1 MSNKVQYLKVKPVP
15 SIKAMLKAA
24 VDEAGAKVAYR
35 FFEGSEIRDVTYLA
49 FRNQTLA
56 LGQALRARGVSGEHI
71 AISAENSYNWIVVYL
86 TVLQSNGVFVPIDK
100 ELPEKDFMTVL
111 LDSESTVLFYSKK
124 REAILEKNLSSL
136 SHVRLFVGIDCEREG
151 DDPRFTTLARL
162 IEEGVSL
169 RAEGTCDFEDEGR
182 PLEDLAMLVYTSG
195 TTGAAK
201 GVMLSEKNLCA
212 SVYYGL
218 HVSRIF
224 DVGLSVLPYHHTY
237 EAVPG
242 LLVAIHC
249 HVTLC
254 INENLKTVVKSL
266 NAFHPEHVYL
276 VPAFVEVFYKKIWAS
291 VEKQGKTAGFKF
303 LLGFSNF
310 LRKIGIDLRR
320 KLFRQVLDSF
330 GGELKLIVCGGAP
343 FRPELGEFFEA
354 IGIEIFN
361 GYGITECS
369 PLVSVNS
376 IFIND
381 YATVGTPLPC
391 CEIKLEGQTEE
402 GDGEICVRG
411 PNVMMGY
418 YKRPD
423 LSAEVLDSDGWFHTG
438 DYGRINDKGQLMI
451 TGRKKNLIVLTN
463 GKNVFPEEL
472 EGYLQSI
479 PYVQEVVVYGIK
491 NASGQEEALGAEYFL
506 SAEKVTEMGIADV
519 EAQLKRDTQAALA
532 HLPSYKHIARIYIRE
547 AEFAKNSSNKIKR
560 VSLISDKQ

>member
-1 MSNKVQYLKVKPVP
+1 MSNKTKYLKVKPVP

-24 VDEAGAKVAYR
+24 VDEAGSKVAYR
-35 FFEGSEIRDVTYLA
+35 FFEGSDIRDVTYTQ
-49 FRNQTLA
+49 FRAETLA
-56 LGQALRARGVSGEHI
+56 LGQALRARGLSGEHI
-71 AISAENSYNWIVVYL
+71 AISADNSYSWIVVYL
-86 TVLQSNGVFVPIDK
+86 SVLQSSGVFVPIDK
-100 ELPEKDFMTVL
+100 ELPESDFMTVL
-111 LDSESTVLFYSKK
+111 LDSESTVVFYHK
-124 REAILEKNLSSL
+124 RREPILQKHMAELG
-136 SHVRLFVGIDCEREG
+136 HVRLFVGIDCEGEG
-151 DDPRFTTLARL
+151 ERFTTLAKL
-162 IEEGVSL
+162 IAEGEEL
-169 RAEGTCDFEDEGR
+169 RAKGQCDFEDEGR

-195 TTGAAK
+195 TTGTAK

-242 LLVAIHC
+242 ILVAIHC

-276 VPAFVEVFYKKIWAS
+276 VPAFVEVFYKKIWTN

-303 LLGFSNF
+303 LLGLSNF
-310 LRKIGIDLRR
+310 LRKIGIDVRR

-423 LSAEVLDSDGWFHTG
+423 LSAEVLESDGWFHTG
-438 DYGRINDKGQLMI
+438 DYGRINKKGQLMI

-463 GKNVFPEEL
+463 GKNIFPEEI
-472 EGYLQSI
+472 EGYLQGI
-479 PYVQEVVVYGIK
+479 PYVQEVVVYGVK
-491 NASGQEEALGAEYFL
+491 NEAGQEQALGAEFYL
-506 SAEKVTEMGIADV
+506 SQEKLGEMSVSDV
-519 EAQLKRDTQAALA
+519 EARVKADSHAALA
-532 HLPSYKHIARIYIRE
+532 HLPSYKHISRFYLRDV
-547 AEFAKNSSNKIKR
+547 EFAKNSSNKIKR

>member
-24 VDEAGAKVAYR
+24 VDEAGDKVAYR
-35 FFEGSEIRDVTYLA
+35 FFEGDTIRDVTYRA
-49 FRNQTLA
+49 FREQTLA
-56 LGQALRARGVSGEHI
+56 LGQALRARGLSGEHI
-71 AISAENSYNWIVVYL
+71 AISSENSYDWIVVYL

-100 ELPEKDFMTVL
+100 ELPENDFMTVL
-111 LDSESTVLFYSKK
+111 LDSESKVVFYNKK
-124 REAILEKNLSSL
+124 HEAMLTRHMEGLDHI
-136 SHVRLFVGIDCEREG
+136 RLFVGIDCEGKGE
-151 DDPRFTTLARL
+151 RFTTLAKL
-162 IEEGVSL
+162 IAEGEAL
-169 RAEGTCDFEDEGR
+169 RAEGKCDFENEGR

-303 LLGFSNF
+303 LIGLSNF
-310 LRKIGIDLRR
+310 LRKLGIDLRR
-320 KLFRQVLDSF
+320 KLFKQVLDSF

-423 LSAEVLDSDGWFHTG
+423 LTAEVLESDGWFHTG
-438 DYGRINDKGQLMI
+438 DYGRINKKGQLMI

-491 NASGQEEALGAEYFL
+491 NEAGQEEALGAEYFL
-506 SAEKVTEMGIADV
+506 SQEKLTEMGITDA
-519 EAQLKRDTQAALA
+519 EGQLKKDTQAALA
-532 HLPSYKHIARIYIRE
+532 HLPSYKHISRIYIRDV
-547 AEFAKNSSNKIKR
+547 EFVKNSSNKIKR
-560 VSLISDKQ
+560 VSLISDK